1 MTNCSNLYFLS
12 TLACQLADCLSE
24 DELSVLATEL
34 TALGDMLE
42 VVLAKQAACQKE
54 LFIQKE

>member
-1 MTNCSNLYFLS
+1 MTNCSNLFFLS
-12 TLACQLADCLSE
+12 SLACKLAECLSD

-42 VVLAKQAACQKE
+42 VLIAQQAACEKE
-54 LFIQKE
+54 